1 MRALIEGIG
10 ALFGM
15 PVSDGKS
22 RRFRITVRIAIVAG
36 LVVMA
41 WLAFPV
47 R

>member
-22 RRFRITVRIAIVAG
+22 RCFRITVGIAIGWA
-36 LVVMA
+36 
-41 WLAFPV
+41 
-47 R
+47 